1 MSKPLR
7 FIMPEGHLRS
17 LEATLSDAAYE
28 IVSEYTYNV
37 EKDWYTYIERESTF
51 MDWCPI
57 KYVQTNL
64 NHKWF
69 KVGRVRKP
77 VFSLDK
83 TGPDELTVEAFEED
97 TCPMVF
103 ATLGFVIM
111 MVGSFMSLVGDG
123 IARFVPVAEGFEDIF
138 YLLTNV
144 WTVANVVGLFL
155 IVLGVEL
162 SYREYRFRRR

>member
-1 MSKPLR
+1 MARYYLILWLVQMCLCAWGALATAKKGLQSK
-7 FIMPEGHLRS
+7 
-17 LEATLSDAAYE
+17 
-28 IVSEYTYNV
+28 
-37 EKDWYTYIERESTF
+37 
-51 MDWCPI
+51 
-57 KYVQTNL
+57 
-64 NHKWF
+64 
-69 KVGRVRKP
+69 
-77 VFSLDK
+77 
-83 TGPDELTVEAFEED
+83 
-97 TCPMVF
+97 PMVF